1 MINSHQF
8 TVSPRTGLPRS
19 SRFPLGDNS
28 PAIVFVPQS
37 GYSVVGANG
46 FVDGENITI
55 TGSGFGVK
63 THAAPMY
70 LWDSRTGNLSPSP
83 LSRRSFTI
91 NQGSPKSIDST
102 VGLSGRG
109 SMRSDLKPS
118 SGVLVNS
125 GSQIGGFTTDLDG
138 GGMNLMMFDRTL
150 RNWDG
155 KDAYADWLRLASSES
170 EWNIK
175 DYRYWANIQNGSINT
190 NHWVGY
196 GQGNSVNGRMRITY
210 EYTPPKTS
218 ELPLLPGMPKNIW
231 KTNYYKYKVSSAPD
245 VSDGFVKV
253 FQNSTYGYYL
263 NTISRTSERPDPQ
276 NLIASMQYQ
285 YIYTDQDWYDWWDI
299 IYIDDTF
306 HAVMLT
312 DGLWGSNYASYE
324 VAIPISWSDTEI
336 VANLRD
342 GEWGDLYNKYLYV
355 VRADGD
361 PVLIGQFV

>member
-1 MINSHQF
+1 MIQSHQF
-8 TVSPRTGLPRS
+8 TIAPRTGLPRS

-28 PAIVFVPQS
+28 PAIVFIPQS
-37 GYSVVGANG
+37 GYSVAGANG

-70 LWDSRTGNLSPSP
+70 LWDSRTGDINPSP

-91 NQGSPKSIDST
+91 DQGSPKTIDST

-109 SMRSDLKPS
+109 SMRADLKPS
-118 SGVLVNS
+118 SGTQVDW
-125 GSQIGGFTTDLDG
+125 GGQIFFPFTDLDG
-138 GGMNLMMFDRTL
+138 GGMNLTLFDRTR

-155 KDAYADWLRLASSES
+155 RDAFAMSQTYDPGRG
-170 EWNIK
+170 WNIK
-175 DYRYWANIQNGSINT
+175 DWRYWANYGNGSINT
-190 NHWVGY
+190 DHFIAY
-196 GQGNSVNGRMRITY
+196 GQANSVNGRMRMTY
-210 EYTPPKTS
+210 EYTPPVT
-218 ELPLLPGMPKNIW
+218 ERLPHFLGLPKNIW
-231 KTNYYKYKVSSAPD
+231 KTNYFRYKVSSSPD
-245 VSDGFVKV
+245 ATDGFIKA
-253 FQNSTYGYYL
+253 FQNSSYGYYL
-263 NTISRTSERPDPQ
+263 NTISRTTERPDPQ
-276 NLIASMQYQ
+276 NRIASIQYQ
-285 YIYTDQDWYDWWDI
+285 FLYTDTDWHDWWDI
-299 IYIDDTF
+299 IYVDDTF

-312 DGLWGSNYASYE
+312 DGLWGSDYASYE